1 MLDTIELSKKL
12 ISFDSVTPAKQ
23 DIFDF
28 LIKFLKKMDLTKQ
41 LNFDGDG
48 SYEVINIMATYG
60 PTNTNGKHF
69 NFMSC

>member
-28 LIKFLKKMDLTKQ
+28 LIETFEENGFTFVNIKHEILKDNLIE
-41 LNFDGDG
+41 N
-48 SYEVINIMATYG
+48 
-60 PTNTNGKHF
+60 
-69 NFMSC
+69 

>member
-28 LIKFLKKMDLTKQ
+28 LIETFEELSL
-41 LNFDGDG
+41 
-48 SYEVINIMATYG
+48 IHI
-60 PTNTNGKHF
+60 
-69 NFMSC
+69 

>member
-12 ISFDSVTPAKQ
+12 ISYESVTPAKQ

-28 LIKFLKKMDLTKQ
+28 LINIFKEQGFTTKQ

-48 SYEVINIMATYG
+48 SYEVINLMAT
-60 PTNTNGKHF
+60 F
-69 NFMSC
+69 

>member
-12 ISFDSVTPAKQ
+12 IEFDSVTPAKQ

-28 LIKFLKKMDLTKQ
+28 LIKIFKEQGFDTKQ

-48 SYEVINIMATYG
+48 SYEVINLMATYG
-60 PTNTNGKHF
+60 SPQTNGKHF
-69 NFMSC
+69 NLSI

>member
-28 LIKFLKKMDLTKQ
+28 LMKHLKKMVLQ
-41 LNFDGDG
+41 QN
-48 SYEVINIMATYG
+48 N
-60 PTNTNGKHF
+60 
-69 NFMSC
+69 

>member
-28 LIKFLKKMDLTKQ
+28 LIKIFKEQDLQ
-41 LNFDGDG
+41 LNNLILMAM
-48 SYEVINIMATYG
+48 EVMKLSI
-60 PTNTNGKHF
+60 
-69 NFMSC
+69 

>member
-12 ISFDSVTPAKQ
+12 IEFDSVTPAKQ

-28 LIKFLKKMDLTKQ
+28 LIKIFKEQGFDTKQ

-48 SYEVINIMATYG
+48 SYEVINLMATYG
-60 PTNTNGKHF
+60 
-69 NFMSC
+69 SCLLYTSPSPRD

>member
-28 LIKFLKKMDLTKQ
+28 LIKTFEENGFVTKQ
-41 LNFDGDG
+41 LNLG
-48 SYEVINIMATYG
+48 I
-60 PTNTNGKHF
+60 
-69 NFMSC
+69 FMVVVLRI